1 MRTKQTIVGI
11 VLAIVLAAVGVLV
24 GLMVWLG
31 PWLGLGTV
39 AAAAVAIFLLY
50 VLVIAPWQHRWGATD
65 DEVAQTLPGMRLSSR
80 MSAASPGPSP
90 SRRRRIRCGRGW
102 CRSV

>member
-1 MRTKQTIVGI
+1 MRTKQMIVGI
-11 VLAIVLAAVGVLV
+11 VLAIVLVALTVLV

-31 PWLGLGTV
+31 PWLGLGIAV
-39 AAAAVAIFLLY
+39 ALAAAIFLLY

-65 DEVAQTLPGMRLSSR
+65 DELARTLPGDEIAVPHVG
-80 MSAASPGPSP
+80 SATRAITIAAPPDQVWP
-90 SRRRRIRCGRGW
+90 GW